1 MKKII
6 AIALTLVLALGIFA
20 ACGGKGGNEVTPYE
34 GTLTEL
40 MTKLYE
46 AQPVEFPAMT
56 EGMAIDLAD
65 ADSVKAYLGLD
76 SADGIA
82 EAMFS
87 ESMMGSQAYSLV
99 LARVSDTAKI
109 EELKAAVMAGVN
121 PAKWI
126 CVEASQLRAVSSGD
140 IIMFIM
146 LNPELGE
153 GIADGMIEGFKANV
167 GELSGETLAKG

>member
-1 MKKII
+1 MKKILAI
-6 AIALTLVLALGIFA
+6 AIALILVVGVFA
-20 ACGGKGGNEVTPYE
+20 ACGGNGDTEVTKYE

-46 AQPVEFPAMT
+46 ANPVEFPAMT

-99 LARVSDTAKI
+99 LARVSDAAKI
-109 EELKAAVMAGVN
+109 EELKAAIMDGVN

-126 CVEASQLRAVSSGD
+126 CVEASQLKAVSSGD
-140 IIMFIM
+140 MIMFIM

-153 GIADGMIEGFKANV
+153 GLADGMIEAFKANV